1 MLTFLAGA
9 ELDPVVFRVKWNEAT
24 VIGLSSFFAPFLGC
38 AAVASYFLGWSPAA
52 SWLTGIALSTT
63 SVAVIYAVMLEFGF
77 NVTDHGKTVLAA
89 CFVTDLGTVVA
100 LGLMFAPFTMKT
112 IIFALV
118 SVAAFAILP
127 ATFTEATRRDTA
139 DWPKALSLM
148 ADFNRIQWKTEHS

>member
-9 ELDPVVFRVKWNEAT
+9 ELDPVVFRVKWKEAT

-100 LGLMFAPFTMKT
+100 LGLMFAPFTVKT

-127 ATFTEATRRDTA
+127 ATFTEAPDETRPIAQLSFA
-139 DWPKALSLM
+139 DGRLQPNPVE
-148 ADFNRIQWKTEHS
+148 D